1 MPEPLAAIYEQHV
14 ASVWRYACARV
25 PDHADAEDVTSEVFA
40 RAARA
45 WDRYD
50 PERGSVAAWLTGIAH
65 HVVADWWRGRGP
77 ELLVDDVVAVGAGA
91 GVAAADPGWSPERVA
106 EVRADTAEVRRH
118 LGLLTEREREALA
131 LRFAAGLSSAEVGE
145 VLGVSD
151 AGARMLVYRA
161 VGKLRAVMA
170 DE

>member
-1 MPEPLAAIYEQHV
+1 MSDELAAVYQQHV
-14 ASVWRYACARV
+14 ASVWRYARARL

-50 PERGSVAAWLTGIAH
+50 PARGSVGAWLAGIAH
-65 HVVADWWRGRGP
+65 HVVADWWRKRPPEEPLPGHADAEHDAAGDPADALVRLDDAARLRG
-77 ELLVDDVVAVGAGA
+77 
-91 GVAAADPGWSPERVA
+91 
-106 EVRADTAEVRRH
+106 H
-118 LGLLTEREREALA
+118 LSTLTEREREAVA
-131 LRFAAGLSSAEVGE
+131 LRFGAGLSSAEVGE
-145 VLGVSD
+145 VLGISD

-161 VGKLRAVMA
+161 VAKLRQVMA

>member
-1 MPEPLAAIYEQHV
+1 VPDPLAAIYEQNV
-14 ASVWRYACARV
+14 ASVWRYARARV

-50 PERGSVAAWLTGIAH
+50 PSRGSVAAWLAGIAH
-65 HVVADWWRGRGP
+65 HVVADWWRGRAP
-77 ELLVDDVVAVGAGA
+77 ELPVAHMVDRADAG
-91 GVAAADPGWSPERVA
+91 PSPEGVVEA
-106 EVRADTAEVRRH
+106 KDDAAGLHRALDAA
-118 LGLLTEREREALA
+118 GLTEREREAVA
-131 LRFAAGLSSAEVGE
+131 LRFGAGLSSGEVGS

-161 VGKLRAVMA
+161 VGKLRAVVG
-170 DE
+170 E

>member
-1 MPEPLAAIYEQHV
+1 VPEPLAAIYEQHV
-14 ASVWRYACARV
+14 SSVWRYARARV

-50 PERGSVAAWLTGIAH
+50 PARGSVGAWLAGIAH

-77 ELLVDDVVAVGAGA
+77 ELPVDDVAMAGSDM
-91 GVAAADPGWSPERVA
+91 AADPAGSPERMA
-106 EVRADTAEVRRH
+106 EVRAGAAEVRRH
-118 LGLLTEREREALA
+118 LDMLTDREREALA
-131 LRFAAGLSSAEVGE
+131 LRFGAGLTSAEVGE